1 MGHLIGASRAVV
13 SLRGDLDATTVHGL
27 RETFATTPAP
37 DTIEMSGVG
46 LVTSAALIE
55 FVLFAKRMGRRRV
68 VVLDAQPGIAR
79 LFRILGMDRI
89 FLLANG
95 RATK

>member
-1 MGHLIGASRAVV
+1 MGHLAGASRAVV
-13 SLRGDLDATTVHGL
+13 SLRGDLDATAVHGL

-55 FVLFAKRMGRRRV
+55 FVLFAKRMSGRRI

-89 FLLANG
+89 FLLASG

>member
-1 MGHLIGASRAVV
+1 MGHLTGVSRSVV
-13 SLRGDLDATTVHGL
+13 SLHGDLEAPAACAFG
-27 RETFATTPAP
+27 ETFATTPAP

-89 FLLANG
+89 FLLASG
-95 RATK
+95 RVTK